1 MAPAIFIWEFI
12 TFVCVDIEVTF
23 ELTANV
29 LVFCFRRWTSCL
41 AKTLHASLLPILAIF
56 LISNSSCFSCFS
68 KAARSL
74 MMALWVPRSS
84 RFCSFMTSSTVF
96 FLKREAM
103 VSGRA
108 RAAQLGPVRSGPVLG
123 TGPVEGRIP
132 EKPGSGGRRRTGSPS
147 STCGGRGSAR
157 LPRTRPGCSGDRELR
172 HFFGEVTSRRRVRSL
187 RARLRTAPLKPQRCP
202 HFKGCPLFP
211 AFRCDPSGPRLARL
225 AARESAR
232 CSLGFCATSG
242 KSETWSTPSLL
253 FQVVGIRDP
262 GDVWWTADL
271 RLIDSRTPKRSMQR
285 P

>member
-1 MAPAIFIWEFI
+1 MVTCGASDTGPPRGTAP
-12 TFVCVDIEVTF
+12 DPRP
-23 ELTANV
+23 ELPRDPGRV
-29 LVFCFRRWTSCL
+29 SL
-41 AKTLHASLLPILAIF
+41 AP
-56 LISNSSCFSCFS
+56 NS
-68 KAARSL
+68 
-74 MMALWVPRSS
+74 P
-84 RFCSFMTSSTVF
+84 STVF

-232 CSLGFCATSG
+232 CSLGFCA
-242 KSETWSTPSLL
+242 
-253 FQVVGIRDP
+253 
-262 GDVWWTADL
+262 DL
-271 RLIDSRTPKRSMQR
+271 GQE
-285 P
+285 